1 MTPPLIERYLR
12 AVRDHLPRAE
22 QDDIIN
28 ELADNLHSRIEDEAA
43 SRGHALDET
52 EEAAILKEFGHPMAV
67 AARYRGDERSVTFGQ
82 RLIGPELF
90 PAYMKVLAV
99 NVAIT
104 LLIAVI
110 ALVAGATI
118 WSGFAGILVPLAIQ
132 FTIVTAIFVFI
143 DRRWIRDP
151 DGWDPRTVNSMG
163 PDIDVSTLDGIAN
176 QLLGKAHTRAVG
188 VTTSILEIGVI
199 AVVLTVALQ
208 IGVPGRIGF
217 MEPGPGWR
225 DFFVPA
231 ITILVAAFVTPIVN
245 LLRPRWTRFR
255 VASHAAVDLAVIALG
270 IVSLALGNWV
280 VLSDPA
286 TATAHQANVVEAVNT
301 IVRISVAGTIV
312 LTAVTAALEVRRL
325 LRMRGTRAT
334 TGEAGTTSPSGS

>member
-1 MTPPLIERYLR
+1 MTLIDRYLR
-12 AVRDHLPRAE
+12 AVRDHLPRAD

-28 ELADNLHSRIEDEAA
+28 ELSDNLHSRFEDEAA
-43 SRGHALDET
+43 ARGRPLAEDE
-52 EEAAILKEFGHPMAV
+52 EVAILRGFGHPMAV
-67 AARYRGDERSVTFGQ
+67 AARYRGDERSVTFGR

-104 LLIAVI
+104 LLIGAI

-143 DRRWIRDP
+143 DRRWIGDP
-151 DGWDPRTVNSMG
+151 DGWDPRTVNAMG
-163 PDIDVSTLDGIAN
+163 PDVDVSTLDGIAD
-176 QLLGKAHTRAVG
+176 QLLGKAYARSVSVAASV
-188 VTTSILEIGVI
+188 VEIGVI

-208 IGVPGRIGF
+208 IGLPERIGF

-225 DFFVPA
+225 DVYVPA
-231 ITILVAAFVTPIVN
+231 IAVIVVAFVTPIVN

-255 VASHAAVDLAVIALG
+255 VASHAAVDIAVIAIG
-270 IVSLALGNWV
+270 VVSLMIGNWV
-280 VLSDPA
+280 VLADPA
-286 TATAHQANVVEAVNT
+286 TATADETSVVEAINT
-301 IVRISVAGTIV
+301 IVRISIAATVV
-312 LTAVTAALEVRRL
+312 LTAVTAALEIRRL
-325 LRMRGTRAT
+325 LRLRPET
-334 TGEAGTTSPSGS
+334 